1 MLVLSRQKDE
11 SIMVGDEV
19 EITIVDVRGD
29 KVRLGITAP
38 REIPVHRKEVYE
50 AIQREKSENKDT
62 ENEAQEEP

>member
-11 SIMVGDEV
+11 SIMVGDDV

-38 REIPVHRKEVYE
+38 RQIPVHRKEIYE
-50 AIQREKSENKDT
+50 AIQREKAQKQST
-62 ENEAQEEP
+62 EKKV